1 MAAAG
6 TAVRATLGTAAAAG
20 VTIAP
25 FILMYSLIEFA
36 RPQLNEAK
44 TAKIQDITMP
54 KMEIETH
61 VATAKP
67 KQPEQPDKPPP
78 EAQKPQQQSFDVKNS
93 VDVGYQPKANIKVGT
108 GGLAVSD
115 GEYLPLVKVA
125 PIYPARANARGIE
138 GYCIVEYT
146 VTKSGSTKNVRAT
159 DCQPSGYFEDA
170 SVKAAEKFKYKP
182 RVVDG
187 EPIAVAGVRNKFVF
201 KLSK

>member
-6 TAVRATLGTAAAAG
+6 TALRGTLGAAAAAA
-20 VTIAP
+20 VTIAL

-36 RPQLNEAK
+36 RPQLDESKAP
-44 TAKIQDITMP
+44 KIQDITMP
-54 KMEIETH
+54 KMEIQTH
-61 VATAKP
+61 VAQAKP
-67 KQPEQPDKPPP
+67 DKPEEPDKPPP
-78 EAQKPQQQSFDVKNS
+78 EMEKPQQQNFDVKTG
-93 VDVGYQPKANIKVGT
+93 VDVGYQPKAEIKVGT

-125 PIYPARANARGIE
+125 PIYPARAASRGIE

-159 DCQPSGYFEDA
+159 DCQPAGMFESA
-170 SVKAAEKFKYKP
+170 SIKAAEKFKYKP

-187 EPIAVAGVRNKFVF
+187 DPIAVAGVRNKFTY
-201 KLSK
+201 KLEK

>member
-1 MAAAG
+1 MAATG
-6 TAVRATLGTAAAAG
+6 TVVRGALGTAAAAG
-20 VTIAP
+20 VTIAL

-36 RPQLNEAK
+36 RPQLNESK

-61 VATAKP
+61 VAEAKP
-67 KQPEQPDKPPP
+67 DKPDQPDKPPP
-78 EAQKPQQQSFDVKNS
+78 EAQRPQQQSFDVKTS
-93 VDVGYQPKANIKVGT
+93 IDVGYQPKANFKMGS

-125 PIYPARANARGIE
+125 PIYPARANSRGIE

-146 VTKSGSTKNVRAT
+146 VTKSGSTKDVHAT
-159 DCQPSGYFEDA
+159 DCQPPGYFEEA
-170 SVKAAEKFKYKP
+170 SVRAAEKFKYKP

-187 EPIAVAGVRNKFVF
+187 EPIATAGVRNKFTY
-201 KLSK
+201 KLQK